1 MQKLPEEFVKGD
13 LQSGSVSRKC
23 QNDSNRSFE
32 KLTTVKLINKS
43 E

>member
-13 LQSGSVSRKC
+13 LELGSVSRKF
-23 QNDSNRSFE
+23 QNDFNRSFE
-32 KLTTVKLINKS
+32 KLTTVKLIIKS